1 MENEVAMKGS
11 LVPALLAGSVVL
23 ASGCG
28 SHPLEVKAVP
38 DPADYATCP
47 SGSGSRITG
56 TTFARSKNGGL
67 VSGSG
72 RSVTLDPST
81 RYATAVFRTV
91 VDRQNKVSY
100 FGSEKDT
107 GTVMPDAVMLK
118 CRRTAVADEDGKFTF
133 ENVPPGSYIV
143 SSYLSWLRPDGKGEW
158 VGSWNV
164 SAIAVQGD
172 GKTLDLVLSG
182 VPETLAD
189 PPARRAP

>member
-1 MENEVAMKGS
+1 MKGS
-11 LVPALLAGSVVL
+11 LVSALLLGSTVVL

-28 SHPLEVKAVP
+28 SHPLEVKTAP

-67 VSGSG
+67 VSGAG
-72 RSVTLDPST
+72 RSVSLDPST

-100 FGSEKDT
+100 FDSEKDT
-107 GTVMPDAVMLK
+107 GTVVPDAVMLK
-118 CRRTAVADEDGKFTF
+118 CRRTAVADADGRFSF

-143 SSYLSWLRPDGKGEW
+143 SSYLSWLGPREKGEW
-158 VGSWNV
+158 IGCWNV
-164 SAIAVQGD
+164 SAVVVTGD
-172 GKTLDLVLSG
+172 GKALDLVLSG